1 MGSACTPSYQPPE
14 HSPDHA
20 AQTHRSKAMKQYLA
34 TRRIHQVMIPGGCTS
49 TLQGMNLV
57 IMRPFKAALTRQTE
71 AFLNRPGAPRTPA
84 GNPVKPALEEVCRW
98 VREAWKGVSD
108 EMVQTALERSYGM
121 RTPNFARTAIYR
133 HHLLGPVVRDLLEAE
148 ERVEELVAVDFE
160 GEGEVELA

>member
-1 MGSACTPSYQPPE
+1 
-14 HSPDHA
+14 
-20 AQTHRSKAMKQYLA
+20 
-34 TRRIHQVMIPGGCTS
+34 MIPGGCTS
-49 TLQGMNLV
+49 TLQGMDLV

-71 AFLNRPGAPRTPA
+71 AFLNRPGAPHTPA

-108 EMVQTALERSYGM
+108 EMAQTALERSYGL

-133 HHLLGPVVRDLLEAE
+133 HHLLGPVVRNLLEAE
-148 ERVEELVAVDFE
+148 ERVEELVAADFE